1 MDMTEDGRFETLHGW
16 GLEIAKTDPHS
27 IRHTSR
33 IPESLYREHCPRVLG
48 VSAVGRHR

>member
-16 GLEIAKTDPHS
+16 GLEIAETDPHS

-33 IPESLYREHCPRVLG
+33 IPESLYRERCPRVLG
-48 VSAVGRHR
+48 VSAVGGRR